1 MVLAHQTLRLTPEV
15 LERTVRPMAGNPDL
29 QPRLLTWII
38 RNRAGSC
45 STAAGF
51 RQR

>member
-1 MVLAHQTLRLTPEV
+1 MVLAHQTLRLTPKV
-15 LERTVRPMAGNPDL
+15 LERTVRPMGGDPGM
-29 QPRLLTWII
+29 QPRLLTRII